1 MPIVKILT
9 VAAVALALTA
19 CGDPERAQA
28 IGASFNKGFSNGL
41 RYPSSSTTRCTTIS
55 RKGFSETTCHRR

>member
-1 MPIVKILT
+1 LKISIL
-9 VAAVALALTA
+9 VALALALTA

-28 IGASFNKGFSNGL
+28 LGNSFTTGFSNGL
-41 RYPSSSTTRCTTIS
+41 RSPSSSTVRCTTIS